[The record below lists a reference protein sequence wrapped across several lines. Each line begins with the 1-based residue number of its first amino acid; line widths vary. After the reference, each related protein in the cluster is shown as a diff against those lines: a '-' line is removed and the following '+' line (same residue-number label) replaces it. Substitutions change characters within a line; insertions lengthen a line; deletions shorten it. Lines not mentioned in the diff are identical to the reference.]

1 MMRVLRGLASLVA
14 LVLLVVGAPVLLLW
28 TGRLGGITGLDW
40 DALVRV
46 PDTGAFLLAV
56 ITLVGWVAWAVVL
69 ASVLAELARL
79 VSRGRVRIRIPGA
92 GWAQPVVAL
101 LVAAVAAMVVSPA
114 SAAAQEAA
122 RPAPVAVS
130 AQPQAPASPFA
141 RPEVPASSPGPDRSG
156 PDRPGPD
163 RPGPDRTA
171 ATPAPETPPGPQ
183 LRTHRVVAGDD
194 LWSIAEQHYG
204 DGTRWR
210 QVAAENH
217 IDDVTHL
224 EVGAELR
231 LPGLTVA
238 PPEVRDG
245 SPSASR
251 EHVVAPGE
259 SLSQIAADELGE
271 RERWPEIQQLNESL
285 VSDPDVVQPGWR
297 LTLPE
302 GPSPDGQPP
311 EAAEQTG
318 DRPGTATPRPSR
330 QDSRRSQ
337 PSQSRRDPTP
347 VQVPRPAQSPGSVQS
362 AGTVQGPAQ
371 PAQPSQTNPGL
382 PSPPSA
388 NPAPADPVPTQAPE
402 LEATSQT
409 LDALGDPSRAVLGG
423 MGVLLAAALTSALVA
438 RRRGQLSGRGL
449 GRRITLPDRDGLR
462 LETAMARAASTVDEA
477 PVEACPT
484 SVLLGETDS
493 GQPVLHDLEAARS
506 TAVLGDA
513 EGVAGL
519 LAATTTGL
527 ALQPWSAESRLVLV
541 GDLPWMSLLDHPQ
554 LTQLPDAEQ
563 GLTHLERSLAAR
575 RVALGRARLEAEA
588 PDGNV
593 DLAHLRQDPDR
604 WEAWAPQVHV
614 FADPLDEQQWSRIT
628 AGLDGAAVGISV
640 LAAARGVPRC
650 GEVVEVTVRAHPAL
664 DHDARKH
671 DAVPRNPSPEDANAG
686 HEDAQD
692 DGPTGPLA
700 RARLCSTG
708 ESFTAH
714 QLQPRVRRAL
724 VGLLQASSGDEDLP
738 APWWTD
744 DLPPTITPI
753 DQHSDAHELDEE
765 TPVAPTGEDHPILK
779 LLGPI
784 ELDGARGPEPSRA
797 RRQCIEYAAWIHCNP
812 GGTATMMARQ
822 LLVAEGTRRSNMSRL
837 RTWLGADANGE
848 PYLPDAYSGRIQL
861 HPGVSTD
868 WERVQL
874 LVRRGVNHTDTAT
887 LTEVLRMVRGAPLA
901 DAAPGQWHWAEE
913 LRCDMVSVVRD
924 VGVVLAER
932 ALQGGDVELARWA
945 ASRALGVA
953 PSDELLLRARIR
965 TEHRAGNRPE
975 VERLVMQATR
985 TARAQGVDLDDQ
997 TVMLIQEVME
1007 GRHRARGA

>member
-14 LVLLVVGAPVLLLW
+14 LVLLVVGAPILLLW

-141 RPEVPASSPGPDRSG
+141 RPEVPASSAA
-156 PDRPGPD
+156 PD

-217 IDDVTHL
+217 ISDVTHL

-238 PPEVRDG
+238 PSEVRDG
-245 SPSASR
+245 SPSAAR

-297 LTLPE
+297 LTLPD
-302 GPSPDGQPP
+302 GPSSEVLRPAPREETGARTGAAARPTGPSAQASPTRQPS
-311 EAAEQTG
+311 
-318 DRPGTATPRPSR
+318 PS
-330 QDSRRSQ
+330 SPSSPASQ
-337 PSQSRRDPTP
+337 PSPASGTGTSEGAMRASDTTGRAGAPEGAAEPAGLSPVTP
-347 VQVPRPAQSPGSVQS
+347 VPA
-362 AGTVQGPAQ
+362 T
-371 PAQPSQTNPGL
+371 
-382 PSPPSA
+382 
-388 NPAPADPVPTQAPE
+388 PVPASPDAASAPE
-402 LEATSQT
+402 LEATAQT

-462 LETAMARAASTVDEA
+462 LEAAMDRAATTVDEA

-506 TAVLGDA
+506 TAVLGDP

-554 LTQLPDAEQ
+554 LTHLRDVEQ

-575 RVALGRARLEAEA
+575 RVALGRARLETEA

-593 DLAHLRQDPDR
+593 GLAHLRQDPDR

-614 FADPLDEQQWSRIT
+614 FADPLDEQQWNRVT
-628 AGLDGAAVGISV
+628 TGLDGAAVGISV
-640 LAAARGVPRC
+640 LAAARDVPRC
-650 GEVVEVTVRAHPAL
+650 GEVVEVTVRADPAL
-664 DHDARKH
+664 GHDARKH

-686 HEDAQD
+686 QEDAQD

-784 ELDGARGPEPSRA
+784 ELDGAQGPEPSRA

-913 LRCDMVSVVRD
+913 LRCDMASVVRD

-932 ALQGGDVELARWA
+932 ALQAGDVELARWA
-945 ASRALGVA
+945 ASRALVVA

>member
-1 MMRVLRGLASLVA
+1 MTRVLRGLGSLVT
-14 LVLLVVGAPVLLLW
+14 LVLLVAGAPLLLLR

-92 GWAQPVVAL
+92 GWAQSVVAV
-101 LVAAVAAMVVSPA
+101 LVAAVAAMVVPPV
-114 SAAAQEAA
+114 SAAAQQAE
-122 RPAPVAVS
+122 RPAPITAS
-130 AQPQAPASPFA
+130 AHPHAPASPFA
-141 RPEVPASSPGPDRSG
+141 RPEAPVPSAAPDGSV
-156 PDRPGPD
+156 PN
-163 RPGPDRTA
+163 RTA
-171 ATPAPETPPGPQ
+171 QTPAPETPPGPQ

-194 LWSIAEQHYG
+194 LWSIAEEHYG

-210 QVAAENH
+210 QIAAENQ
-217 IDDVTHL
+217 ISDVTRL

-231 LPGLTVA
+231 LPGLAVA
-238 PPEVRDG
+238 KPGTDKTEPAG
-245 SPSASR
+245 PR

-259 SLSQIAADELGE
+259 SLSQIAADELGD
-271 RERWPEIQQLNESL
+271 RERWPEIQQLNESA
-285 VSDPDVVQPGWR
+285 VTDPDVVQPGWR
-297 LTLPE
+297 LTLPDA
-302 GPSPDGQPP
+302 PCRDRQPP
-311 EAAEQTG
+311 DPTEQAG
-318 DRPGTATPRPSR
+318 DRAGAAASQPTSSQPTSQQSR
-330 QDSRRSQ
+330 
-337 PSQSRRDPTP
+337 PSQSDGSS
-347 VQVPRPAQSPGSVQS
+347 RPSQPDGSSRPSQSGEPSRSSEPSQSPG
-362 AGTVQGPAQ
+362 AVQGPTR
-371 PAQPSQTNPGL
+371 PAQPSRASL
-382 PSPPSA
+382 A
-388 NPAPADPVPTQAPE
+388 PTQAPE

-409 LDALGDPSRAVLGG
+409 LDVLGDPSRAVLGG
-423 MGVLLAAALTSALVA
+423 MGVLLAAAISSALVA
-438 RRRGQLSGRGL
+438 RRREQLGGRGL
-449 GRRITLPDRDGLR
+449 GRRITLPDREGLR
-462 LETAMARAASTVDEA
+462 LESAMARAASTVQEA

-484 SVLLGETDS
+484 SVLLGETDN
-493 GQPVLHDLEAARS
+493 GEPVLYDLEAVRS
-506 TAVLGDA
+506 TAVLGDP

-541 GDLPWMSLLDHPQ
+541 GELPWMSLLDHPQ
-554 LTQLPDAEQ
+554 LTHLPDAEQ

-575 RVALGRARLEAEA
+575 RVALGRARFEVEAR
-588 PDGNV
+588 DGNV
-593 DLAHLRQDPDR
+593 DLERLRQDPDR

-614 FADPLDEQQWSRIT
+614 FAEALDEQQWRRIT

-640 LAAARGVPRC
+640 LAAARTVPRC
-650 GEVVEVTVRAHPAL
+650 GEIIEVTAQPSGEEPAP
-664 DHDARKH
+664 DQGVHDQGT
-671 DAVPRNPSPEDANAG
+671 PG
-686 HEDAQD
+686 EDAQD
-692 DGPTGPLA
+692 EVPATPPV
-700 RARLCSTG
+700 ARLCSTG
-708 ESFTAH
+708 ETFTAH
-714 QLQPRVRRAL
+714 QLQTRVRRAL

-738 APWWTD
+738 APWWAD

-753 DQHSDAHELDEE
+753 DQHSAVHELDEE

-784 ELDGARGPEPSRA
+784 ELDGAQGPEPTRA

-812 GGTATMMARQ
+812 CGTATMMARQ

-837 RTWLGADANGE
+837 RTWLGTDANGE

-874 LVRRGVNHTDTAT
+874 LVGRGVNHTDTGT

-913 LRCDMVSVVRD
+913 LRCDMASVVRD

-932 ALQGGDVELARWA
+932 ALQAGDVDLARWA
-945 ASRALGVA
+945 ASRALVVA
-953 PSDELLLRARIR
+953 PSDEMLLRARIR
-965 TEHRAGNRPE
+965 TEHRAGNRLE

-985 TARAQGVDLDDQ
+985 AARAQGVDLDDQ
-997 TVMLIQEVME
+997 TVMLVQEVME
-1007 GRHRARGA
+1007 GRQRARGA